1 MERQVGQHTLK
12 KSERLCSK
20 RLTELLFSGGS
31 RSLSAY
37 PLRVVYRPMPEG
49 EEKDCAVILVSVS
62 KRHFKR
68 AVLRNRVKRQIREA
82 YRLNKDILAKHL
94 VSEGEGTSRG
104 MMLAFLWLSD
114 SLYPTA
120 QVQSKVKNLLHRVA
134 ESCDAVKGGVE

>member
-1 MERQVGQHTLK
+1 MEKKVGQHTLR

-31 RSLSAY
+31 RSFSAY

-49 EEKDCAVILVSVS
+49 EGKDEVVILVSVS
-62 KRHFKR
+62 KRHFKH

-82 YRLNKDILAKHL
+82 YRLNKGILAKSL
-94 VSEGEGTSRG
+94 SAEEKEASRG

-114 SLYPTA
+114 SLYATS
-120 QVQSKVKNLLHRVA
+120 QVQAKVRNLLHRVA
-134 ESCDAVKGGVE
+134 ESCDAVKGDKE